1 MLIGENFPA
10 NSAEYYVSAARQM
23 REKGIAV
30 VWIFYY
36 PIIFVVSWKHNKKIL
51 GCKKFLDRG
60 WPAGKITHGF
70 VGLVSLADA
79 EWKARR
85 NLAAPSYVPSV
96 LENFIPII
104 LHQIDLMLD
113 DLSVRTHTIGCLPIL
128 QDHIMTITLE
138 TSLGLKNVSDSLRI
152 GIQRSGINFLDSQFD
167 RIFRFYTWNEQ
178 FLKIYNWIH
187 GLKDERET
195 LKECARQIIK
205 ARIEEKSMDLNE
217 NGIRSPDT
225 PRRRNQAFLDHMLDN
240 YKNGQN
246 VTSDGLE
253 DLIGELLIIVTTNFE
268 TIVNSTMW
276 FLYNM
281 GHNPDIQEKLYDE
294 LLGFDEKNENM
305 TISRINELTYL
316 DQCVR
321 ENLRIH
327 PPVATTPRMVNE
339 DVDIDGQIIPKGV
352 LTITFIYSM
361 HHDEEIYPN
370 PDKFDPS
377 RFEPENFA
385 KIPSGAYIPF
395 GDGPRRCIG
404 ERLAML
410 ELKLIYSNIIKR
422 FRIEPLE
429 REKSGIQIDLI
440 TRPIKPLKFKLI
452 PRLKNVSDS
461 LRIGIQ
467 QSSINFLDS
476 QFDRIFRFYTWNEQ
490 FMKIYNWIYGIKDE
504 RETLKECARQIIKA
518 RIEEKN
524 MDLNENGIRCPGAP
538 RRRNQAFLDNML
550 DNYKN
555 GQNVTSDGL
564 EDLIGELLTIVGSS
578 FETIV
583 NSTMWFLH
591 NMAHN
596 PDIQEKLYD
605 ELLDFDEKNENMTIS
620 QINELTYLDQCVRE
634 SLRIHPPVANMSRM
648 VDEDVDIDGQI
659 IPKGALTSTFIY
671 SIHHDEE
678 IYPNP
683 DRFDPSRFEPENFA
697 KIPPGAY
704 IPFGDGPRRCIGE
717 RLAMLESKL
726 FFSNTIKRFR
736 IEPLESEKSGVQMD
750 ILTRPMKPLKFKF
763 IPRNG

>member
-1 MLIGENFPA
+1 M
-10 NSAEYYVSAARQM
+10 VSAAHQW
-23 REKGIAV
+23 REKGFFAV
-30 VWIFYY
+30 WTFYY
-36 PIIFVVSWKHNKKIL
+36 PVIFIVSWKHNEKIL
-51 GCKKFLDRG
+51 GSKKFLDRG
-60 WPAGKITHGF
+60 WPAGKLTHPF
-70 VGLVSLADA
+70 VGLLSLANA

-85 NLAAPSYVPSV
+85 NFVAPSYVPSV
-96 LENFIPII
+96 LEGFIPII

-113 DLSVRTHTIGCLPIL
+113 DLSVRVQTAGCSSIL

-138 TSLGLKNVSDSLRI
+138 TSLG
-152 GIQRSGINFLDSQFD
+152 
-167 RIFRFYTWNEQ
+167 
-178 FLKIYNWIH
+178 
-187 GLKDERET
+187 
-195 LKECARQIIK
+195 
-205 ARIEEKSMDLNE
+205 
-217 NGIRSPDT
+217 
-225 PRRRNQAFLDHMLDN
+225 
-240 YKNGQN
+240 
-246 VTSDGLE
+246 
-253 DLIGELLIIVTTNFE
+253 
-268 TIVNSTMW
+268 
-276 FLYNM
+276 
-281 GHNPDIQEKLYDE
+281 
-294 LLGFDEKNENM
+294 
-305 TISRINELTYL
+305 
-316 DQCVR
+316 
-321 ENLRIH
+321 
-327 PPVATTPRMVNE
+327 
-339 DVDIDGQIIPKGV
+339 
-352 LTITFIYSM
+352 
-361 HHDEEIYPN
+361 
-370 PDKFDPS
+370 
-377 RFEPENFA
+377 
-385 KIPSGAYIPF
+385 
-395 GDGPRRCIG
+395 
-404 ERLAML
+404 
-410 ELKLIYSNIIKR
+410 
-422 FRIEPLE
+422 
-429 REKSGIQIDLI
+429 
-440 TRPIKPLKFKLI
+440 
-452 PRLKNVSDS
+452 LKNVSDS

-538 RRRNQAFLDNML
+538 RRRNQAFLDHML

-564 EDLIGELLTIVGSS
+564 KDLIGELLTIVGTS

-634 SLRIHPPVANMSRM
+634 SLRIHPPVATTPRM

-671 SIHHDEE
+671 SIHRDEE

-683 DRFDPSRFEPENFA
+683 DKFDPSRFEPENFA

-726 FFSNTIKRFR
+726 IFSNIIKRFR
-736 IEPLESEKSGVQMD
+736 IEPLESEKSGVQID
-750 ILTRPMKPLKFKF
+750 LLTRPVKPLNFKF
-763 IPRNG
+763 IPRDG